1 MSLRK
6 TFILTLL
13 SAALLTPLSAQTNRG
28 QTDSVVVLMN
38 AKSLELIED
47 ETGTHFRRAIEARFL
62 HNNTYL
68 VCDSALWNVDER
80 IINAFGHVQI
90 IQDRTVLS
98 SDRLDYLIDDDL
110 AQFRGSLVQLLDKD
124 GNTLR
129 TRFLDYNTK
138 DSIAVF
144 QRGASMRD
152 KDGQIIESQNGT
164 YESKNKVFYFDK
176 DVNMYTDSVYIR
188 TTSLSYHTDFDLAE
202 FYGGLDAWKGKNMLS
217 SSSGSY
223 DKANDRFFFTGDVHL
238 MSDSQEG
245 WSDSLYF
252 DRSRNDLEMYGHV
265 QVTDSTHNVSALS
278 ERLFYVDSLS
288 RVTLERDATVIAE
301 TDQGGTRDTVYMG
314 SDSMVYHTVQKCDI
328 NGNIIE
334 AAAKRLEDLSVD
346 PVASYRVRVSSEE
359 GQDSA
364 EQIPGGGGMM
374 DARELKGQEKEPEK
388 EPEEESGKAEKS
400 KGSSD
405 DPSKIPLDSLKIDRN
420 SLGPMGE
427 GIDSLAVQAG
437 PQIDSAALAEQMRLD
452 SISARTQFVADSIAE
467 RARFIA
473 DSLSNRDTTKIGF
486 LTALG
491 HIRIFKS
498 DMQARCD
505 SLEYCDLDSLARL
518 FISPIV
524 WNEGNRQYTSDS
536 LTVSVKNQRMDKA
549 NLMSNAFIIIQED
562 SICFDQ
568 IKGAEIMA
576 YFDSTTVLDRFDA
589 LGGSSALFYL
599 KENDAFATVNKVE
612 AKVISANFMEGELD
626 RIYYYENPK
635 NDAYPVVQLPPEE
648 KEMKGFSWQPDLRPK
663 GKWDITSLELRPS
676 ERLRYLSR
684 SMPSFVET
692 ERYFPGHMKSIAQ
705 KLAAADSLRRVRHA
719 EERERQAQAERE
731 AALAEMSDS
740 LSQQT
745 SALSDSLVITAVPA
759 DGPAPADSLLK
770 PAVPK
775 EVHEPADSLSTGPG
789 AEGALMENERELSL
803 EELKAEAEARKA
815 AEKASRKAE
824 AEAKRQARSEAR
836 EARWAEMDARDAA
849 KAEAKEAKALEK
861 KRKETLRMVLTA
873 QKDAARDQKRL
884 DKYIRK
890 YEKKKARREARNK
903 NKPEETQ

>member
-6 TFILTLL
+6 SFFLTLL

-38 AKSLELIED
+38 AKLMEQFESDGGE
-47 ETGTHFRRAIEARFL
+47 HFRRAIEARFL

-68 VCDSALWNVDER
+68 VCDSALWNVDQR

-110 AQFRGSLVQLLDKD
+110 AQFRGTLVQLQDKD

-129 TRFLDYNTK
+129 TRYLDYNTK
-138 DSIAVF
+138 DSVAVF
-144 QRGASMRD
+144 ERGGSMRD
-152 KDGQIIESQNGT
+152 RDGQIIESKTGT
-164 YESKNKVFYFDK
+164 YESKNKVFYFERE
-176 DVNMYTDSVYIR
+176 VNMYTDSVYIS
-188 TTSLSYHTDFDLAE
+188 THGLMYHTDSDVAD
-202 FYGGLDAWKGKNMLS
+202 FYGGLNAWKGKNMIS
-217 SSSGSY
+217 SETGYY
-223 DKANDRFFFTGDVHL
+223 DKGHDRFFFTRDVHM
-238 MSDSQEG
+238 MSNTQEG

-252 DRSRNDLEMYGHV
+252 DRSRNDLEMYGNV
-265 QVTDSTHNVSALS
+265 QVTDSTRNVSALS

-288 RVTLERDATVIAE
+288 RVTLQRNATVIAE

-314 SDSMVYHTVQKCDI
+314 ADSMVYRTVQKCDI
-328 NGNIIE
+328 DGNIIDV
-334 AAAKRLEDLSVD
+334 AQKRLDDLSVD
-346 PVASYRVRVSSEE
+346 PLAAYRTTSSSES
-359 GQDSA
+359 QKDSGEELPEA
-364 EQIPGGGGMM
+364 GGRMAG
-374 DARELKGQEKEPEK
+374 RELQAQEESEAEPEP
-388 EPEEESGKAEKS
+388 EPEIAGLA
-400 KGSSD
+400 G
-405 DPSKIPLDSLKIDRN
+405 DPSEAPLDSLMIDR
-420 SLGPMGE
+420 
-427 GIDSLAVQAG
+427 DSLRPLGAGLDSLVVQAE
-437 PQIDSAALAEQMRLD
+437 PQIDSVAMAEQRRLD
-452 SISARTQFVADSIAE
+452 SIAARSLFVADSLN
-467 RARFIA
+467 
-473 DSLSNRDTTKIGF
+473 SRDTTEIGF

-576 YFDSTTVLDRFDA
+576 YFDSTTVLRRFDA

-612 AKVISANFMEGELD
+612 AKVISANFVEGELD
-626 RIYYYENPK
+626 RIYYYDNPK

-648 KEMKGFSWQPDLRPK
+648 KEMKGFSWQPQLRPT
-663 GKWDITSLELRPS
+663 GKEDITSLELKPS
-676 ERLRYLSR
+676 ERLRYLAKP
-684 SMPSFVET
+684 MPSFEET
-692 ERYFPGHMKSIAQ
+692 DRYFPGHMKNIAA

-719 EERERQAQAERE
+719 EERERQAERE
-731 AALAEMSDS
+731 AALAVTTDS
-740 LSQQT
+740 LSV
-745 SALSDSLVITAVPA
+745 SAADSLVFAAGIEEGEKETPA
-759 DGPAPADSLLK
+759 GGPEETSGIPEESRGLAEGPSVDMGAAADSLHMGT
-770 PAVPK
+770 
-775 EVHEPADSLSTGPG
+775 EEEETYEEPAPESSP
-789 AEGALMENERELSL
+789 
-803 EELKAEAEARKA
+803 EELKALEAARKA
-815 AEKASRKAE
+815 AEKAARKEE
-824 AEAKRQARSEAR
+824 AEAKRKARSEAR

-849 KAEAKEAKALEK
+849 KAAAKEAKALEK
-861 KRKETLRMVLTA
+861 KRKNTLRMVLTA

-884 DKYIRK
+884 EKYIRK
-890 YEKKKARREARNK
+890 YEKKKARRDARK
-903 NKPEETQ
+903 KDKQEEIQ